1 MTTTAS
7 AGGWSV
13 RVEIERHGADLE
25 VPEHPHFAQLTY
37 RGAPIGVLQRRHHEP
52 GLVVSLYREE
62 GDRSA
67 EVSDVPEALAAAR
80 GWWREMHPEV
90 HVAEPI
96 SGPGVY
102 ADVPE
107 LDYHRDLTPHGSL
120 SYSAAKVLLDEAG
133 PARFA
138 HARTAARPYKH
149 EYSLGSAAHA
159 ILLGKGS
166 EALRVIDAR
175 DWRTAAAREQRDKAM
190 AAGLTPLLPHELTQA
205 EEIAAGIDRVP
216 LARELLTGG
225 TPEVSLYA
233 EHRGI
238 LLRGRL
244 DYLTDDSLVDVKTTN
259 DADTRPFER
268 SIWSYR
274 YYMQAAWYRRLYTA
288 LTGTSLPWH
297 WVILETAPPYLP
309 AVRHATDEYLTLG
322 ELHMDR
328 AIDTYLACRESGI
341 WPGYPDQSQPVDPP
355 AWARA
360 ELLNAE
366 ADDVIAA
373 LTAYLE
379 RP

>member
-1 MTTTAS
+1 M
-7 AGGWSV
+7 
-13 RVEIERHGADLE
+13 
-25 VPEHPHFAQLTY
+25 
-37 RGAPIGVLQRRHHEP
+37 
-52 GLVVSLYREE
+52 
-62 GDRSA
+62 
-67 EVSDVPEALAAAR
+67 
-80 GWWREMHPEV
+80 
-90 HVAEPI
+90 
-96 SGPGVY
+96 
-102 ADVPE
+102 
-107 LDYHRDLTPHGSL
+107 
-120 SYSAAKVLLDEAG
+120 
-133 PARFA
+133 
-138 HARTAARPYKH
+138 
-149 EYSLGSAAHA
+149 
-159 ILLGKGS
+159 
-166 EALRVIDAR
+166 
-175 DWRTAAAREQRDKAM
+175 
-190 AAGLTPLLPHELTQA
+190 
-205 EEIAAGIDRVP
+205 
-216 LARELLTGG
+216 
-225 TPEVSLYA
+225 SLYA

-244 DYLTDDSLVDVKTTN
+244 DYLTDASLVDVKTTA

-297 WVILETAPPYLP
+297 WVILETTPPYLP

-355 AWARA
+355 AWART

-379 RP
+379 TP

>member
-1 MTTTAS
+1 M
-7 AGGWSV
+7 GWSMQ
-13 RVEIERHGADLE
+13 VEIERHGADVE
-25 VPEHPHFAQLTY
+25 VPEQPRFAQLTY
-37 RGAPIGVLQRRHHEP
+37 RGAAIGVLQRRHDDEP
-52 GLVVSLYREE
+52 GLLVSLYREE
-62 GDRSA
+62 GDRGGPA
-67 EVSDVPEALAAAR
+67 ADVPEALATAR
-80 GWWREMHPEV
+80 AWWRELHPEL
-90 HVAEPI
+90 HVAEPVP
-96 SGPGVY
+96 GPGVY
-102 ADVPE
+102 PDIPE

-138 HARTAARPYKH
+138 HARTAPRVHKH

-159 ILLGKGS
+159 ILLGKGA
-166 EALRVIDAR
+166 EALVVIDAR
-175 DWRTAAAREQRDKAM
+175 DWRTTAARAARDKAV
-190 AAGLTPLLPHELTQA
+190 AAGLMPLLPHELATA
-205 EEIAAGIDRVP
+205 EEIAAGVDRVP
-216 LARELLTGG
+216 LARQLLTGG

-244 DYLTDDSLVDVKTTN
+244 DYLTDASLVDVKTTA

-355 AWARA
+355 AWARG
-360 ELLNAE
+360 ELLDTE

-373 LTAYLE
+373 LTTYLE